1 MAGIMA
7 DADDV
12 IRKGDHDNKIVEA
25 PQHCP
30 HCGARLDADES
41 FCPDCGV
48 SLVGEA
54 VVKSPHPKRKG
65 NNSEKTGSE
74 KTIHPTSGGGKA
86 VRRPGGAHLKTT
98 SGDFFSGPILALLV
112 IVTLLIGF
120 NQYQIMG
127 LTGMLSPTGRATG
140 GEGKKGLDSIDL
152 ASLTSTGHTVAA
164 VFDVEDI
171 VTSEDAMAI
180 MFPTG
185 TPEYGAALGVSF
197 DDAVGSLSTLSRMYR
212 TLKADVEANNP
223 EAFQRFLSLAS
234 KPVGISCEYCCG
246 VGPIGIDRNGN
257 SACGCQHNPAL
268 LAVGLW
274 LTANTDYSDGEV
286 LREVMRWK
294 TLFFPQKMIEL
305 GMTVA
310 GGDTS
315 ALADLPGMVGGC

>member
-12 IRKGDHDNKIVEA
+12 IRKGDHDNQIVEA

-30 HCGARLDADES
+30 HCGARVDADES
-41 FCPDCGV
+41 FCPDCGA
-48 SLVGEA
+48 SLVGE
-54 VVKSPHPKRKG
+54 VGVKSPHPKRKG
-65 NNSEKTGSE
+65 SGSEKTEKTSE
-74 KTIHPTSGGGKA
+74 KTIHPTGGGGKA

-98 SGDFFSGPILALLV
+98 SGDLFSGPILALLV
-112 IVTLLIGF
+112 VVALLIGF
-120 NQYQIMG
+120 NQYQLMS
-127 LTGMLSPTGRATG
+127 LTGTFSLTGRATG
-140 GEGKKGLDSIDL
+140 GDLDSLDL
-152 ASLTSTGHTVAA
+152 AALTSTGHTVAA

-197 DDAVGSLSTLSRMYR
+197 DDPVGSLSTLSRMYR
-212 TLKADVEANNP
+212 PLKADVEANNP

-234 KPVGISCEYCCG
+234 KPVGISCEFCCG
-246 VGPIGIDRNGN
+246 VGAVGIDKNGN

-268 LAVGLW
+268 LSLALW
-274 LTANTDYSDGEV
+274 LTANTDYSEGEV
-286 LREVMRWK
+286 LKEVMRWK
-294 TLFFPQKMIEL
+294 TLWFPKNMIEL

-315 ALADLPGMVGGC
+315 ALESLPGMVGGC